1 MSTVFV
7 GTHLPMTGCQF
18 CWKNNQLNSFR
29 TMLDF
34 TCFLALC
41 SWKFK
46 TKGMKKKCS
55 VLHLSRFKQFQEF
68 HGHDRASWTSGPLF
82 SVLA

>member
-18 CWKNNQLNSFR
+18 CWNKNQLNSFR

-46 TKGMKKKCS
+46 TKGMKKN
-55 VLHLSRFKQFQEF
+55 VLFYTYPDSSNSRNFTVMIGLRGPRGLYFLS
-68 HGHDRASWTSGPLF
+68 
-82 SVLA
+82 